1 MATLRRQEMAQLQVQ
16 VTLPGPEMVQLPA
29 AGFLRR
35 PEMAQLQVQVT
46 LPGPEMAQLR
56 AAGTLGRV
64 AALVLATVLRLVS
77 VEVRATVGLRA
88 LVRAATVW
96 PQAAIG
102 LTGQAASLQQAL
114 GWAAGP
120 LVWALSGVSL
130 AAAGLLGW
138 TWLGRWMGSQECRC
152 KLFRRI

>member
-1 MATLRRQEMAQLQVQ
+1 MATLRRREMAQLQVQ

-35 PEMAQLQVQVT
+35 REMAQLQVQVT

-56 AAGTLGRV
+56 AAGTLRRV
-64 AALVLATVLRLVS
+64 AALVLATVPRLVS

-102 LTGQAASLQQAL
+102 LTGQPASLPQAL

-120 LVWALSGVSL
+120 LVWALSGVPL
-130 AAAGLLGW
+130 AAAGLLSCA
-138 TWLGRWMGSQECRC
+138 WLGGWMG
-152 KLFRRI
+152 